1 MTVSL
6 IITLSLPRVTQD
18 IHPAWVCRLLDVRS
32 GEVVHGD
39 PLGVVGRVAAGR
51 HLEAPVLE
59 CPHGGDP
66 GLRRGVDEA
75 AINPGGDLV
84 FLKWSS

>member
-1 MTVSL
+1 M
-6 IITLSLPRVTQD
+6 
-18 IHPAWVCRLLDVRS
+18 
-32 GEVVHGD
+32 HGD